1 MSFKWA
7 QLAAFQEPRGDSPAS
22 AVRMLTMP
30 QTANSTA
37 PGSAGSELHLGT
49 VPTLLRYLGQLDGLL
64 DLAQSQVRSQGLA
77 EDALLEARLA
87 PDMLPLRSQ
96 VWICGNFVPRLDA
109 VLHGRAPQYPDW
121 PRDLAG
127 MRQQVQT
134 LLAQLQDWRPEDFEP
149 ADRQVESDAGRAWLQ
164 MPLRAWIHEFA
175 LPNFCF
181 HLTAVYLLLRQQGL
195 PLGKAQYDGLHR
207 Y

>member
-1 MSFKWA
+1 
-7 QLAAFQEPRGDSPAS
+7 
-22 AVRMLTMP
+22 MP
-30 QTANSTA
+30 QTTTPTA
-37 PGSAGSELHLGT
+37 PSSAGSELQLGT

-96 VWICGNFVPRLDA
+96 VWICGNFVPRLEA
-109 VLHGRAPQYPDW
+109 VLHGHAPRYPDW
-121 PRDLAG
+121 PQGLAG
-127 MRQQVQT
+127 MRQQVQ
-134 LLAQLQDWRPEDFEP
+134 ALQVQVQGWRPEDFEP
-149 ADRQVESDAGRAWLQ
+149 ADRRVESDAGRAWLQ

>member
-1 MSFKWA
+1 MT
-7 QLAAFQEPRGDSPAS
+7 S
-22 AVRMLTMP
+22 AVRMPTMP
-30 QTANSTA
+30 LTTTHTA
-37 PGSAGSELHLGT
+37 PSSAPSSAGSELQLGT
-49 VPTLLRYLGQLDGLL
+49 VPTFLRYLRQLDGLL
-64 DLAQSQVRSQGLA
+64 DLAQTQARSQGLD

-96 VWICGNFVPRLDA
+96 VWICGNFVPRLAA
-109 VLHGRAPQYPDW
+109 VLHGHAPHYPDW
-121 PRDLAG
+121 PQDLTG
-127 MRQQVQT
+127 MRQQVQA
-134 LLAQLQDWRPEDFEP
+134 LRAQVQAWRPEDFEP
-149 ADRQVESDAGRAWLQ
+149 ADRRVEGDAGQAWLQ

-195 PLGKAQYDGLHR
+195 PLGKAQFDGLHR

>member
-1 MSFKWA
+1 MRAMSKPPSQA
-7 QLAAFQEPRGDSPAS
+7 KP
-22 AVRMLTMP
+22 
-30 QTANSTA
+30 
-37 PGSAGSELHLGT
+37 SELQLST
-49 VPTLLRYLGQLDGLL
+49 IPTLLRYLRQLDGLL
-64 DLAQSQVRSQGLA
+64 DLAQSRCRSLRA
-77 EDALLEARLA
+77 DEAALLDARLA
-87 PDMLPLRSQ
+87 PDMMPLRSQ
-96 VWICGNFVPRLDA
+96 VWICGNFVPRMAA
-109 VLHGRAPQYPDW
+109 VLRGTPPTYPDW
-121 PRDLAG
+121 PADLAG

-134 LLAQLQDWRPEDFEP
+134 LLVQVQEWPPEDFEP
-149 ADRQVESDAGRAWLQ
+149 ADRPVEGDAGQARLQ